1 TWNYRRAS
9 LIGGRIGPLFFSS
22 GQSGLAGLDQT
33 SSGDPGSGQND
44 PRCQAK
50 LGQKS
55 YDLPRQI
62 EFPPF
67 VAVPRRTGIGV
78 VIVVP
83 SFARSEK
90 ADDRVVAA
98 IVVGGVIS
106 ITPNVSHRVDGPR
119 RVPDQHGAQRAAPDK
134 KAASEPARGRRGLPH
149 RGGGDN
155 SGAEKTQ
162 P

>member
-1 TWNYRRAS
+1 
-9 LIGGRIGPLFFSS
+9 LVGGRIGPLFFSS

-33 SSGDPGSGQND
+33 SSGDPGSGQDD

-50 LGQKS
+50 LRQKS
-55 YDLPRQI
+55 YDLPGQI

-67 VAVPRRTGIGV
+67 VAMPRRTGIDA
-78 VIVVP
+78 VIVVT
-83 SFARSEK
+83 SFVRSHK
-90 ADDRVVAA
+90 ADDRVVAT

-134 KAASEPARGRRGLPH
+134 KAASEPERGRKGLSH
-149 RGGGDN
+149 REGGDK
-155 SGAEKTQ
+155 SGGEKNQ